1 MGSPL
6 NVLIW
11 LAETL
16 AAAGHPLRAG
26 QIVFAGSLIPIIPAQ
41 PGDAFEATVEGL
53 GTVSC
58 RFPTE

>member
-1 MGSPL
+1 ML
-6 NVLIW
+6 VW
-11 LAETL
+11 LANAL
-16 AAAGHPLRAG
+16 AAAGQPLRAG

-58 RFPTE
+58 RFPTD